1 MNYISYQCSVCRRK
15 KDLPEDSQRAL
26 LNHCTITKG
35 CSGRLFAVGESSTL
49 TTTPPVAGLQDWY
62 ARGTEF
68 VTRPVSSTE
77 TIDLSTSANG
87 ALTLAL
93 FLTEA
98 ERTSIGTSITATFA
112 ARRVDNISFTQFN
125 YRINT
130 AGQTVVSGAD
140 QTGVTMRF
148 DQPAIDEDRVYVR
161 VNGVTKFITTD
172 YTLTPNTVTFL
183 TGLAVGDQVSVS
195 VFSQQNVTT
204 HTVIFTRN
212 DAYTGIDVTAWKNV
226 EYAEAGVFDGTDDA
240 RARYVLWTADEQQ
253 FTALGVSNRLRL
265 LSMGALTTPQ
275 LAAKGFFMLAKSPYG
290 PPDRQLSFTVSC
302 GALNEQFLLQVSSTE
317 TGKMLLADQAALREF
332 FPPFQLLFEPQPL
345 ASTFGISYLDP
356 TAEFSTAAASSA
368 IVTDTTQTSLTG
380 RVIGPV

>member
-15 KDLPEDSQRAL
+15 KDLPEDSHRAL

-35 CSGRLFAVGESSTL
+35 CLGRLFAVGESSTL
-49 TTTPPVAGLQDWY
+49 TSTPPVAGLEDWY

-68 VTRPVSSTE
+68 ITRPVT
-77 TIDLSTSANG
+77 TAQTVDLSTSTNG

-93 FLTEA
+93 FLTDA
-98 ERTSIGTSITATFA
+98 ERTSIGTSIVATFA

-125 YRINT
+125 YRIN
-130 AGQTVVSGAD
+130 ADGVTVVSGAD

-148 DQPAIDEDRVYVR
+148 DQLAIDEDRVYVR
-161 VNGVTKFITTD
+161 VNGVTKFITAD

-183 TGLAVGDQVSVS
+183 TPLNTGDQVSVS
-195 VFSQQNVTT
+195 VFSQQNTTT

-226 EYAEAGVFDGTDDA
+226 EYLEHGTFDGTDDS

-253 FTALGVSNRLRL
+253 FAALGISNRLRL
-265 LSMGALTTPQ
+265 LSLGNLTTSQ
-275 LAAKGFFMLAKSPYG
+275 LAAQGFFMLSKAPHG
-290 PPDRQLSFTVSC
+290 APDRQLTFTVSC

-317 TGKMLLADQAALREF
+317 AGKMLLADGAALREF
-332 FPPFQLLFEPQPL
+332 FPPLQLLFQPQPTG
-345 ASTFGISYLDP
+345 STFGASYLDP
-356 TAEFSTAAASSA
+356 TAEFSTTAASSV
-368 IVTDTTQTSLTG
+368 IVTDTAQTQLSG
-380 RVIGPV
+380 RVIGPT